1 MLAYIAIVTG
11 RGGGT
16 YIELI
21 PLSHQSIVQQMPV
34 HLRLDQHQINEQDY
48 GIVLNVFVAE
58 AAAVLADREA
68 HSMAGGFVVGAGVF
82 GVQSLDGIA
91 ALYAD
96 RHFIDVSGILI
107 GTQMEETRYWRA
119 WFRDSRGW

>member
-1 MLAYIAIVTG
+1 MLDVFIAET
-11 RGGGT
+11 
-16 YIELI
+16 
-21 PLSHQSIVQQMPV
+21 S
-34 HLRLDQHQINEQDY
+34 
-48 GIVLNVFVAE
+48 
-58 AAAVLADREA
+58 AVLAHGQS
-68 HSMAGGFVVGAGVF
+68 HSMAGRFVVGAGVF